1 MATDAEIEAAVRA
14 MRSIRTVG
22 GVVQDEVLR
31 TYAHAALQ
39 AAERAQVLEY
49 RRITEMRRLGPKR
62 WTGMILP
69 ELE

>member
-1 MATDAEIEAAVRA
+1 

-31 TYAHAALQ
+31 AYAHAALQ
-39 AAERAQVLEY
+39 AAERTQVLEY
-49 RRITEMRRLGPKR
+49 RRISEMSRLDPNMSI
-62 WTGMILP
+62 GMILP